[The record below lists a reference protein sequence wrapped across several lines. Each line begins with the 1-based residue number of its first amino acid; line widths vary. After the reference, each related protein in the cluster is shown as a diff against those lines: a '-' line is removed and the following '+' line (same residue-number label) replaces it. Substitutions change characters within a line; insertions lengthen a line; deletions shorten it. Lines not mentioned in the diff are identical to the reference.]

1 MNESSR
7 KVFALDGLTGGLIAT
22 VLLLAILVF
31 LTVWNMSVQ
40 KSNSMNFYKIK
51 NEKTIGSGIGFGS
64 GHTTSKAAD
73 HIVTVK

>member
-40 KSNSMNFYKIK
+40 KSNSMNFYKVK
-51 NEKTIGSGIGFGS
+51 NEKSIKRISTDNY
-64 GHTTSKAAD
+64 K
-73 HIVTVK
+73 HIVTVNVK